1 LPLEIKN
8 ISNPNGQTFK
18 DFILGRFNN
27 LKDEANLNDFETHLA
42 TIFTEVRLKQ
52 YIEVR
57 SLDACDWECL
67 CDGPAFFTGLFYN
80 SLDEAFEIAS
90 KWKKENVMSA
100 YIESPQKGLET
111 ELEGKKL
118 YEWGKIFLDL
128 AKKGL
133 KERNEVNSKGNNETV
148 YLNHVENVVQN
159 KKNRAQL
166 LLEQYNKTKNLD
178 FFKNEKE
185 NFNYSGF

>member
-1 LPLEIKN
+1 M
-8 ISNPNGQTFK
+8 
-18 DFILGRFNN
+18 
-27 LKDEANLNDFETHLA
+27 
-42 TIFTEVRLKQ
+42 
-52 YIEVR
+52 
-57 SLDACDWECL
+57 
-67 CDGPAFFTGLFYN
+67 
-80 SLDEAFEIAS
+80 
-90 KWKKENVMSA
+90 KKENVMSA

>member
-1 LPLEIKN
+1 MVHNIVYKLIFNWVIFFVVYVAFIK
-8 ISNPNGQTFK
+8 K
-18 DFILGRFNN
+18 AILMGKERIIR
-27 LKDEANLNDFETHLA
+27 EMNDKME
-42 TIFTEVRLKQ
+42 
-52 YIEVR
+52 
-57 SLDACDWECL
+57 
-67 CDGPAFFTGLFYN
+67 
-80 SLDEAFEIAS
+80 
-90 KWKKENVMSA
+90 KENVMSA

-133 KERNEVNSKGNNETV
+133 KERNEVNANGNNETV